1 MALPRGFDSE
11 QTEGSQGATLTHPS
25 LLGMCMTNTKAAIND
40 YIIRDL
46 ARTEYKAEEEPIII
60 ACELLGRLEGSAVI
74 DSICMR
80 SLASKP
86 SEAAR
91 ANASTVQAKVKALN
105 LLQA

>member
-1 MALPRGFDSE
+1 MAPTSGFDSE

-25 LLGMCMTNTKAAIND
+25 LLGMCMTNTNAAIND

-46 ARTEYKAEEEPIII
+46 ARTACKPEEAPINM
-60 ACELLGRLEGSAVI
+60 ASEVLCRLEGSYAI

-80 SLASKP
+80 SLASTP
-86 SEAAR
+86 SEAVR
-91 ANASTVQAKVKALN
+91 ANASRVQAKVKALN